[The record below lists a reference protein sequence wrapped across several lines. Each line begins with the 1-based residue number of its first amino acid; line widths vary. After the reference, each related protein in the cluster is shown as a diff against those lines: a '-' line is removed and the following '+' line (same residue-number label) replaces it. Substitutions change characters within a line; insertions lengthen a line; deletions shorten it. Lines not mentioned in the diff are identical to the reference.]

1 MQKKHLIKLKSYIKK
16 LIIQSLPVC
25 TQVERSFTLT
35 FLEDIYFRD
44 ISLEQAMDKQ
54 REMEYLLRNLKAY
67 SPKKTEKMNSK
78 EDVLTNAEI
87 FFKKETWLLLHFKM
101 VSFHYLN
108 KKCFNIRN
116 GLKKKKG
123 EEYIP
128 PKK

>member
-1 MQKKHLIKLKSYIKK
+1 M
-16 LIIQSLPVC
+16 C

-78 EDVLTNAEI
+78 EDVLINTET
-87 FFKKETWLLLHFKM
+87 FFKEETWLLLHFKM

-116 GLKKKKG
+116 GLKKKKR

>member
-78 EDVLTNAEI
+78 EDILINAEI
-87 FFKKETWLLLHFKM
+87 FF
-101 VSFHYLN
+101 
-108 KKCFNIRN
+108 
-116 GLKKKKG
+116 
-123 EEYIP
+123 
-128 PKK
+128 